1 MMMSE
6 EIELKFIVHPDMA
19 ATLPRKLTAWQT
31 DYSHSEHLEGRLLSN
46 TYYETA
52 DNTLRQLGM
61 GLRVRGENGQ
71 HEMTLKTAGTVIG
84 GLHQHP
90 EYNVPL
96 ANATL
101 DIRLLPADIWPPEC
115 DVDALAQALH
125 PLFSTHFQREQWVIA
140 YHQSLIEIAF
150 DQGEVAAGELSE
162 PILELEME
170 LKAGQ
175 TDDLL
180 ALSQELAEWGGMRQG
195 SLSKA
200 ARGYHLAQGAVPRE
214 CRALRML
221 VLPAKSTIDQAIGA
235 ALEHALA
242 HWQYHE
248 ELWARGERK
257 ARLQLLEAGAL
268 MREMLVLVGGV
279 VPRKVTTLFRA
290 ALTHLEEQ
298 VERETDAEK
307 VCYDGNYLNSKL
319 VLTSWL
325 VNSTWREHM
334 DNKSRMRLM
343 GSYKRFCDV
352 MLDRAMA
359 ELRSVFSH
367 PLDADHYQQQL
378 ARLQRN
384 INAFL
389 LLSSAYPEAAVES
402 FIAQWRAVEHAIKHL
417 PASGVDS
424 VLESARRQAVDQT
437 PYWLSSASV

>member
-6 EIELKFIVHPDMA
+6 EIELKFIVHPDVA

-52 DNTLRQLGM
+52 DNTLRQHGM

-96 ANATL
+96 ADANL
-101 DIRLLPADIWPPEC
+101 DIRLLPADVWPQGV
-115 DVDALAQALH
+115 DVEVLTQALH
-125 PLFSTHFQREQWVIA
+125 PLFSTHFQREKWVIA

-150 DQGEVAAGELSE
+150 DQGDVAAGALSE

-221 VLPAKSTIDQAIGA
+221 TLPAKSTIDQAIGA

-290 ALTHLEEQ
+290 ALTYLEERI
-298 VERETDAEK
+298 ERETDAEL
-307 VCYDGNYLNSKL
+307 VCYEANYLKSKL

-325 VNSTWREHM
+325 INSSWREHM

-367 PLDADHYQQQL
+367 PLDAEHYQQQL

-389 LLSSAYPEAAVES
+389 LLSCAYPEDIVES
-402 FIAQWRAVEHAIKHL
+402 FVAQWRNVELGIQRLSA
-417 PASGVDS
+417 AGVDS
-424 VLESARRQAVDQT
+424 VLEKARHQAVEQS
-437 PYWLSSASV
+437 PYWLSSASA

>member
-1 MMMSE
+1 MIK
-6 EIELKFIVHPDMA
+6 IE
-19 ATLPRKLTAWQT
+19 
-31 DYSHSEHLEGRLLSN
+31 
-46 TYYETA
+46 
-52 DNTLRQLGM
+52 
-61 GLRVRGENGQ
+61 
-71 HEMTLKTAGTVIG
+71 
-84 GLHQHP
+84 
-90 EYNVPL
+90 
-96 ANATL
+96 
-101 DIRLLPADIWPPEC
+101 
-115 DVDALAQALH
+115 
-125 PLFSTHFQREQWVIA
+125 
-140 YHQSLIEIAF
+140 F
-150 DQGEVAAGELSE
+150 D
-162 PILELEME
+162 LELEME

-175 TDDLL
+175 TDDLS

-221 VLPAKSTIDQAIGA
+221 TLPANSTIDQAIGA

-242 HWQYHE
+242 HRQYHE

-268 MREMLVLVGGV
+268 MREMLVLVGGA

-290 ALTHLEEQ
+290 ALTHLEKQ
-298 VERETDAEK
+298 VARETDAEK
-307 VCYDGNYLNSKL
+307 VCYDANYLNSEL

-325 VNSTWREHM
+325 VNSSWREHM

-343 GSYKRFCDV
+343 GLYKRFCDV

-378 ARLQRN
+378 ARLQCN

-389 LLSSAYPEAAVES
+389 LLSSAYPETTVES
-402 FIAQWRAVEHAIKHL
+402 FIAQWRAVEHGIKHL

-424 VLESARRQAVDQT
+424 VLENTRRQEVEQT